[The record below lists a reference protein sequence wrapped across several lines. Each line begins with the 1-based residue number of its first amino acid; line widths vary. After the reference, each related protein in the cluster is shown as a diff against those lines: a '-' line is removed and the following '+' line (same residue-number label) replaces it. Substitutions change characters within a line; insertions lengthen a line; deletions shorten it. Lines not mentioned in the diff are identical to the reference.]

1 MVGVLRS
8 ALFGGGRRAADPDT
22 DAHADAH
29 LLAHLDSDTDP
40 NTYSDGDY
48 DAHADAFGDAF
59 RRALFDP
66 DANGYGRRVAR
77 ADAAAGDADDV
88 RDGGEAAG
96 VDRVSDRLR
105 VRAEP
110 AAGMPDGLLRHGP
123 PAGGDGVRPSVGTVK
138 R

>member
-66 DANGYGRRVAR
+66 DANGDGRRVAR

-88 RDGGEAAG
+88 RDGGEAG
-96 VDRVSDRLR
+96 RVGHVPDRLQL
-105 VRAEP
+105 P
-110 AAGMPDGLLRHGP
+110 ARLAANLRGRLLRHLRSAWDRSLG
-123 PAGGDGVRPSVGTVK
+123 PSVGTMK
-138 R
+138 